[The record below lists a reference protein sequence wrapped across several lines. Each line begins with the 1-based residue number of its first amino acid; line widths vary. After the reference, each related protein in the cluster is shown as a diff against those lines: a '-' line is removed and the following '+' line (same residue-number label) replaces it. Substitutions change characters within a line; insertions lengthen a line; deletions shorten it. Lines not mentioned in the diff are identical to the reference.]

1 MRLVA
6 FRKRLNKIIKCEE
19 EKHMKM
25 KRVIAVLMTAAL
37 SAGMLA
43 GCGGSGEDEK
53 SSGSGKVELEFFTQK
68 REASE
73 TFDKIIE
80 AFNESQDEIVV
91 TQNIVPD
98 ATSVLMSRA
107 ATGDLPDIIQVGG
120 MQDANTMQFMKEGH
134 FLDLTGMECLNNV
147 VDEYQEAI
155 KFKGKNYVVPISA
168 NFSGVFYNKD
178 MFEEAGYTV
187 PQTYDEL
194 ISLAQKIKDNGETPF
209 LFPDKD
215 AWTLVQCWEDNID
228 GSARGDRSQVYKDIA
243 NGVTTFEDDA
253 LFQETL
259 QKVIDIREYGQGDT
273 LSLGY
278 DQAISDFATGKSYM
292 FMQGIWALPSIKKA
306 NPDMNIGMFSFPS
319 NDGDTKVSMGIDVNL
334 AISAKGDHIEEAKEF
349 VEFAASKDMVQLY
362 VDNDYSIPCMK
373 DVTANIPEA
382 QEIVDL
388 VNEGKGVLQATAL
401 PKAVADE
408 RQNTIQKVTVKDG
421 GEDVNTFLSNLTKVF
436 QDNKEEFLELYGE

>member
-1 MRLVA
+1 
-6 FRKRLNKIIKCEE
+6 
-19 EKHMKM
+19 MKM
-25 KRVIAVLMTAAL
+25 KKAIALFMTVSLAAGL
-37 SAGMLA
+37 LA
-43 GCGGSGEDEK
+43 GCGGSGKEEGKD
-53 SSGSGKVELEFFTQK
+53 SSGKIELEFFTQK

-80 AFNESQDEIVV
+80 EFNNSQDEIVV

-120 MQDANTMQFMKEGH
+120 MQDSNTMQFMKEGH
-134 FLDLTGMECLNNV
+134 FLELTDMECLDNV
-147 VDEYQEAI
+147 VDQYKDAI

-178 MFEEAGYTV
+178 LFEEAGYEV
-187 PQTYDEL
+187 PTTYDEL
-194 ISLAQKIKDNGETPF
+194 ISLAKDIQSKGETPF

-228 GSARGDRSQVYKDIA
+228 GSARGDRKPVYMDIA
-243 NGVTTFEDDA
+243 NGVTTFEDEP
-253 LFQETL
+253 LFPETL
-259 QKVIDIREYGQGDT
+259 QKVVDIRQYGQGDS

-334 AISAKGDHIEEAKEF
+334 AISAKGENTEAAKQF

-373 DVTANIPEA
+373 DVTPNIPDA
-382 QEIVDL
+382 QDIVDL

-408 RQNTIQKVTVKDG
+408 RQNTIQKVIVPDG
-421 GEDVNTFLSNLTKVF
+421 GEDINTFLSNLTKVF
-436 QDNKEEFLELYGE
+436 QENKDEFLELYGE

>member
-1 MRLVA
+1 
-6 FRKRLNKIIKCEE
+6 
-19 EKHMKM
+19 
-25 KRVIAVLMTAAL
+25 MTAAL
-37 SAGMLA
+37 TAGMLA
-43 GCGGSGEDEK
+43 GCGGSGDEGGS
-53 SSGSGKVELEFFTQK
+53 SSGKIELEFFTQK

-80 AFNESQDEIVV
+80 EFNNSQDEIVV

-120 MQDANTMQFMKEGH
+120 MQDSNTMQFMKEGH
-134 FLDLTGMECLNNV
+134 FLELTDMECLDNV
-147 VDEYQEAI
+147 VDQYKDAI
-155 KFKGKNYVVPISA
+155 KYKGKNYVVPISA

-178 MFEEAGYTV
+178 LFEAAKYEV
-187 PQTYDEL
+187 PTTYDEL
-194 ISLAQKIKDNGETPF
+194 ISLAEDIQSKGEVPF

-215 AWTLVQCWEDNID
+215 AWTIVQCWEDNID
-228 GSARGDRSQVYKDIA
+228 GSARGDRKQVYMDIA
-243 NGVTTFEDDA
+243 NGTTTFEDDA
-253 LFQETL
+253 LFPETL
-259 QKVIDIREYGQGDT
+259 QKVVDIREYGQGDS

-319 NDGDTKVSMGIDVNL
+319 DDGDTKVSMGIDVNL
-334 AISAKGDHIEEAKEF
+334 AISAKGENVEAAKEF

-373 DVTANIPEA
+373 DVTPNIPDA
-382 QEIVDL
+382 QDIVDL
-388 VNEGKGVLQATAL
+388 VDAGKGVLQATAL

-408 RQNTIQKVTVKDG
+408 RQNTIQKVIVPDG
-421 GEDVNTFLSNLTKVF
+421 GEDIDTFLSNLTKVF
-436 QDNKEEFLELYGE
+436 QENKDEFLELYGE

>member
-1 MRLVA
+1 
-6 FRKRLNKIIKCEE
+6 
-19 EKHMKM
+19 
-25 KRVIAVLMTAAL
+25 
-37 SAGMLA
+37 
-43 GCGGSGEDEK
+43 
-53 SSGSGKVELEFFTQK
+53 
-68 REASE
+68 
-73 TFDKIIE
+73 
-80 AFNESQDEIVV
+80 
-91 TQNIVPD
+91 
-98 ATSVLMSRA
+98 
-107 ATGDLPDIIQVGG
+107 
-120 MQDANTMQFMKEGH
+120 MQFMKEGH
-134 FLDLTGMECLNNV
+134 FLELTDMECLDNV
-147 VDEYQEAI
+147 VDQYKDAI

-178 MFEEAGYTV
+178 LFEEAGYEV
-187 PQTYDEL
+187 PTTYDEL
-194 ISLAQKIKDNGETPF
+194 ISLAKDIQSKGETPF

-228 GSARGDRSQVYKDIA
+228 GSARGDRKPVYMDIA
-243 NGVTTFEDDA
+243 NGVTTFEDDP
-253 LFQETL
+253 LFPETL
-259 QKVIDIREYGQGDT
+259 QKVVDIRQYGQGDS

-334 AISAKGDHIEEAKEF
+334 AISAKGENTEAAKQF

-373 DVTANIPEA
+373 DVTPNIPDA
-382 QEIVDL
+382 QDIVDL

-408 RQNTIQKVTVKDG
+408 RQNTIQKVIVPDG
-421 GEDVNTFLSNLTKVF
+421 GEDINTFLSNLTKVF
-436 QDNKEEFLELYGE
+436 QENKDEFLELYGE

>member
-1 MRLVA
+1 
-6 FRKRLNKIIKCEE
+6 
-19 EKHMKM
+19 MKM
-25 KRVIAVLMTAAL
+25 KKAVALFMTAAL
-37 SAGMLA
+37 TAGMLA
-43 GCGGSGEDEK
+43 GCGGSGDEGGS
-53 SSGSGKVELEFFTQK
+53 SSGKIELEFFTQK

-80 AFNESQDEIVV
+80 EFNNSQDEIVV

-120 MQDANTMQFMKEGH
+120 MQDSNTMQFMKEGH
-134 FLDLTGMECLNNV
+134 FLELTDMECLDNV
-147 VDEYQEAI
+147 VDQYKDAI
-155 KFKGKNYVVPISA
+155 KYKGKNYVVPISA

-178 MFEEAGYTV
+178 LFEAAKYEV
-187 PQTYDEL
+187 PTTYDEL
-194 ISLAQKIKDNGETPF
+194 ISLAEDIQSKGEVPF

-215 AWTLVQCWEDNID
+215 AWTIVQCWEDNID
-228 GSARGDRSQVYKDIA
+228 GSARGDRKQVYMDIA
-243 NGVTTFEDDA
+243 NGTTTFEDDA
-253 LFQETL
+253 LFPETL
-259 QKVIDIREYGQGDT
+259 QKVVDIREYGQGDS

-319 NDGDTKVSMGIDVNL
+319 DDGDTKVSMGIDVNL
-334 AISAKGDHIEEAKEF
+334 AISAKGENVEAAKEF

-373 DVTANIPEA
+373 DVTPNIPDA
-382 QEIVDL
+382 QDIVDL
-388 VNEGKGVLQATAL
+388 VDAGKGVLQATAL

-408 RQNTIQKVTVKDG
+408 RQNTIQKVIVPDG
-421 GEDVNTFLSNLTKVF
+421 GEDIDTFLSNLTKVF
-436 QDNKEEFLELYGE
+436 QENKDEFLELYGE

>member
-1 MRLVA
+1 
-6 FRKRLNKIIKCEE
+6 
-19 EKHMKM
+19 MKM
-25 KRVIAVLMTAAL
+25 KKAIALFMTVSLAAGL
-37 SAGMLA
+37 LA
-43 GCGGSGEDEK
+43 GCGGSGKEEGKD
-53 SSGSGKVELEFFTQK
+53 SSGKIELEFFTQK

-80 AFNESQDEIVV
+80 EF
-91 TQNIVPD
+91 
-98 ATSVLMSRA
+98 TSVLMSRA

-120 MQDANTMQFMKEGH
+120 MQDSNTMQFMKEGH
-134 FLDLTGMECLNNV
+134 FLELTDMECLDNV
-147 VDEYQEAI
+147 VDQYKDAI

-178 MFEEAGYTV
+178 LFEEAGYEV
-187 PQTYDEL
+187 PTTYDEL
-194 ISLAQKIKDNGETPF
+194 ISLAKDIQSKGETPF

-228 GSARGDRSQVYKDIA
+228 GSARGDRKPVYMDIA
-243 NGVTTFEDDA
+243 NGVTTFEDDP
-253 LFQETL
+253 LFPETL
-259 QKVIDIREYGQGDT
+259 QKVVDIRQYGQGDS

-334 AISAKGDHIEEAKEF
+334 AISAKGENTEAAKQF

-373 DVTANIPEA
+373 DVTPNIPDA
-382 QEIVDL
+382 QDIVDL

-408 RQNTIQKVTVKDG
+408 RQNTIQKVIVPDG
-421 GEDVNTFLSNLTKVF
+421 GEDINTFLSNLTKVF
-436 QDNKEEFLELYGE
+436 QENKDEFLELYGE